1 MIRRRSVLFVRPD
14 YHCSFFYRDELRKMG
29 WRADIYVPWK
39 YPEKLLYS
47 TEDILRPWR
56 VRRLPKRPR
65 RAVNHALGAMW
76 WLRFALR
83 YRTHIYY
90 GRPPALT
97 YFERALG
104 LERLFG
110 RGFSVELALARA
122 LGIRLVYLPTGCHD
136 QETKENFTLLDDGNV
151 CGNCGAWDRCD
162 DARNSENFARISRYF
177 DVNIGTGEL
186 ASTQYETTALRWKSI
201 DLTLWAPG
209 LPIPDEHRLPPTRN
223 LRILHSNFLKE
234 SKRSWRGRNIKG
246 SPFVHAAVEQLKE
259 EGHPVEY
266 FFVDGVKSRDMRFYQ
281 AQADIVVEQLIYGW
295 WGSTF
300 VEAAALGKPVVCY
313 LRPDWKTRFMEHWGY
328 RELPVIEATTTT
340 IYEALKRL
348 VVDEE
353 YRERQGS
360 AARSFA
366 VTHFDP
372 VDNARALAELLEGL

>member
-1 MIRRRSVLFVRPD
+1 
-14 YHCSFFYRDELRKMG
+14 MG

-39 YPEKLLYS
+39 YPDKLLYS
-47 TEDILRPWR
+47 TQDILRPWR
-56 VRRLPKRPR
+56 VRRLPKKLR
-65 RAVNHALGAMW
+65 RAVNHVFGVMW
-76 WLRFALR
+76 WLRFAQR

-97 YFERALG
+97 YFERALR

-110 RGFSVELALARA
+110 AGFSFELALARA
-122 LGIRLVYLPTGCHD
+122 LRIRLVYLPTGCHD
-136 QETKENFTLLDDGNV
+136 QETQENFTLLDEGNV
-151 CGNCGAWDRCD
+151 CGNCGSWDRCD
-162 DARNSENFARISRYF
+162 DAKNSENFARIRRYF

-186 ASTQYETTALRWKSI
+186 VSTQYETTALRWKSI
-201 DLTLWAPG
+201 DLELWAPEIS
-209 LPIPDEHRLPPTRN
+209 IPEEHRLPSTGN

-234 SKRSWRGRNIKG
+234 SKRTWRGRNIKG
-246 SPFVHAAVEQLKE
+246 SPFVLAAVEQLQQ

-266 FFVDGVKSRDMRFYQ
+266 FFVDGIKSRDMRFYQ

-313 LRPDWKTRFMEHWGY
+313 LRPDWKTRFLKHWGY
-328 RELPVIEATTTT
+328 RELPVVEATTAT
-340 IYEALKRL
+340 IYAALKRL

-353 YRERQGS
+353 YRVRQGV
-360 AARSFA
+360 AAREFA
-366 VTHFDP
+366 VDHFNP